1 MADKKKKS
9 SWAPPATQIYGEG
22 KIDPVV
28 EAYAKRRGFQIHSLD
43 QLEKEL
49 APKPVMDVPPV
60 MEAPQVP
67 PREVM
72 PVKPIP
78 IPMPAKPVMRPRS
91 SWSSPPVPEADET
104 TTPQIYLDSDKVR
117 GFSESFSGRKK

>member
-72 PVKPIP
+72 PVKPVRR
-78 IPMPAKPVMRPRS
+78 PVS
-91 SWSSPPVPEADET
+91 SWSPTVPAVEANKDNSV
-104 TTPQIYLDSDKVR
+104 PMLDLDKAKAIQK
-117 GFSESFSGRKK
+117 GFFGK